1 MDLKGLSKAG
11 DNLLNVNVHKYHQFT
26 NHHQTIANQIVS
38 VINQPSPISRV
49 DINLKNQQQ
58 KPSWRVT

>member
-11 DNLLNVNVHKYHQFT
+11 DDLLNVNVHKYHQFT
-26 NHHQTIANQIVS
+26 HYHQTIANQIVS
-38 VINQPSPISRV
+38 VINQPSPTSRV

-58 KPSWRVT
+58 KA